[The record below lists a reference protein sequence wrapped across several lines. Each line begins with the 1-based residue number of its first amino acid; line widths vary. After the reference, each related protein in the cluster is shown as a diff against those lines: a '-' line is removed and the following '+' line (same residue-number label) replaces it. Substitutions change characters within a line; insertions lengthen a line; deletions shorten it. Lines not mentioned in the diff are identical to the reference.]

1 VLQRLDPRLA
11 SPLFLRGDAFADL
24 VAFVRT
30 GVLDRRALPQFLCS
44 LVPASL
50 PSGMPPLRFQ
60 GCMQSDGAPVA
71 NP

>member
-1 VLQRLDPRLA
+1 MRLDPRLA

-30 GVLDRRALPQFLCS
+30 GLLDRRALPQLLCS

-60 GCMQSDGAPVA
+60 GCMQGDGGPAAHP
-71 NP
+71 